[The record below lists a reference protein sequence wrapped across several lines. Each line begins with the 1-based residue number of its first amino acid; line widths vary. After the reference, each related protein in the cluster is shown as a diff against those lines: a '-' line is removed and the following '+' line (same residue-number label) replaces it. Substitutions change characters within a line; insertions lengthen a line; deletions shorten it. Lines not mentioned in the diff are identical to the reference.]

1 MDDFSKRSKRRIV
14 ARLIEKG
21 LPKENASSEYQ
32 AIWDETLKWIQ
43 DGKPAESESFPPG
56 GKWIAKDLYEVNGLI
71 YKMPDQWKFGDTY
84 EGSQSSQEYQH
95 KERLKRLLRNA
106 PTMNEARV
114 VELMSAAE
122 FAEFPDDLKQALSD
136 RMLQLEIEPD

>member
-1 MDDFSKRSKRRIV
+1 MGAGRWPRVLAATIGSATSTAIRQV
-14 ARLIEKG
+14 AGR
-21 LPKENASSEYQ
+21 
-32 AIWDETLKWIQ
+32 T
-43 DGKPAESESFPPG
+43 
-56 GKWIAKDLYEVNGLI
+56 
-71 YKMPDQWKFGDTY
+71 
-84 EGSQSSQEYQH
+84 QEYQR

-114 VELMSAAE
+114 VELMTAAE